1 MVVCVTQEYI
11 DWALSYKSKASRLE
25 DENDDLNATIADLQ
39 KNKKSQEDSLNAQIA
54 SIQDLVK
61 ELEAKRDSLY
71 TKSESLEVE
80 NRDLSSELQAL
91 KLENS
96 SLASK
101 ATVFSHVSWDRVKQS
116 SAWYKDID
124 WSNIPFDE
132 LSDTEIENLNWSK
145 INYKEAIVSEEFDYG
160 LIDWEDIKSA
170 SKKLASKIYKDL
182 DWSLVDFSQID
193 KTAIDWSKV
202 DYKEAIVSEEFDYG
216 LIDWEDI
223 KSASKKLA
231 SKIYK
236 DLDWS
241 LVDFSQIDKTAI
253 DWSKVDYKEAK
264 LSETFT
270 LNAIDWEGFDKYS
283 LARQNKIHREI
294 DWGFVDYFG
303 LDYPALSS
311 IHWDKVNYEQAASSS
326 WFDYRALPW
335 HEINFMA
342 EKRKKVLYKKI
353 EWDKVDY
360 EFYVDPFYGDPYGP
374 VDYVFDWSLVKI
386 KDAVKSPWFSLDV
399 VDIEAI
405 KPGKNF
411 NLLKSE
417 INKPDSGDALLD
429 KASSRV
435 LRQIGYEAI
444 ISPVKESQKKSF
456 SVEFSGE
463 QREFSLIMRP
473 LSYVRADAVAKA
485 MGGSLATINGHD
497 FQREFFDEITNVV
510 SDKMVSRKLEQTK
523 VSSSS
528 PVAWTGGFYPGPSD
542 AINFIL
548 DLGQLSEYNGEN
560 HQSILANEKAWFL
573 VEL

>member
-124 WSNIPFDE
+124 WSNIPFGE

-170 SKKLASKIYKDL
+170 SKKL
-182 DWSLVDFSQID
+182 
-193 KTAIDWSKV
+193 T
-202 DYKEAIVSEEFDYG
+202 
-216 LIDWEDI
+216 
-223 KSASKKLA
+223 

-294 DWGFVDYFG
+294 DWGFVDYFV

-463 QREFSLIMRP
+463 EREFSLIMRP

-485 MGGSLATINGHD
+485 MGGSLATISGHD

-548 DLGQLSEYNGEN
+548 DLSQLSEYNGEN
-560 HQSILANEKAWFL
+560 NQSILANEKAWFL